1 MEQAKGARLD
11 SWKAIARYLGRDIRS
26 VQRWERERGLPI
38 HRVPGVK
45 GGTIFAYQGELDAWL
60 LSGRGETSLPSDP
73 EPAHIA
79 HDTGDSGPAGG
90 NPAGAVPP
98 AAVTLPEPPSTPRGV
113 PLLWY
118 GAGGLLLVLAAVAVA
133 FWRYQHSAS
142 PPRSIA
148 VLPLRNLSGDAGQDY
163 FVDGL
168 TEELT
173 AEITQLRS
181 LRVIATSSTMHY
193 KGSADSPVDIA
204 KKLGVTLVLQGS
216 VTREGNRVRVT
227 SQLIDAATGTYLTA
241 RTEDAEVKDLLEV
254 QHRIARDIAG
264 EVRLRLS
271 TEEKARLASVSEIDP
286 QALDLY
292 LRGRYQ
298 YAQQTADS
306 IRQSLELFRAAVA
319 RAPTFARAYVGIAE
333 AETALLQITA
343 QTPEESFRQERDALD
358 QALRIDPHLGEAH
371 GLLASIYYWHDWDW
385 PQAERQFRAALAEG
399 ALAPTEQR
407 FGSALVSRSLFREG
421 MVHLQSALELDPL
434 GMSPRVNQFF
444 GAYFQRDFAAARR
457 QMAEVLD
464 RNPDFLSGHALLGL
478 TATVEHDC
486 ATAEQ
491 QAQWTR
497 SHFPSPLA
505 EFLAALAS
513 VCRGDSAEARRDLE
527 RADAASGKPFPSSYQ
542 LALGYT
548 LIHDND
554 TALAYL
560 ARSADM
566 HEPQILYLRVDPM
579 LDSIRTDARFVAL
592 EKRVHLL

>member
-38 HRVPGVK
+38 HRVPGAR
-45 GGTIFAYQGELDAWL
+45 GGGIFAYQEELDAWL
-60 LSGRGETSLPSDP
+60 VSGRGEGSAPAEREAAPRTSDP
-73 EPAHIA
+73 SELSSP
-79 HDTGDSGPAGG
+79 GG
-90 NPAGAVPP
+90 NPPATVPP
-98 AAVTLPEPPSTPRGV
+98 ATLPDRPSAIRRA
-113 PLLWY
+113 PLRWY
-118 GAGGLLLVLAAVAVA
+118 GAAGVLLVVVAVAVL
-133 FWRYQHSAS
+133 FLRYERAGPSL
-142 PPRSIA
+142 RSIA
-148 VLPLRNLSGDAGQDY
+148 VLPLRNLSADPGQDY

-181 LRVIATSSTMHY
+181 LRVIATSSTMRY

-241 RTEDAEVKDLLEV
+241 RTEDSDVKDLLDV
-254 QHRIARDIAG
+254 QRRIARDIAA

-271 TEEKARLASVSEIDP
+271 PEEKARLASVSEIDP

-298 YAQQTADS
+298 YAQQTPDS

-319 RAPTFARAYVGIAE
+319 RAPSFARAYVGVAE

-343 QTPEESFRQERDALD
+343 QTPEESFREEREALD

-371 GLLASIYYWHDWDW
+371 GLLASIDYWHDWDW
-385 PQAERQFRAALAEG
+385 PQAERQFRSALTEG

-407 FGSALVSRSLFREG
+407 FGSALVSRGLFREG
-421 MVHLQSALELDPL
+421 IVHLQSALELDPL
-434 GMSPRVNQFF
+434 GLSPRVNQFF
-444 GAYFQRDFAAARR
+444 GAYFQRDFAGARR
-457 QMAEVLD
+457 QMADVLA
-464 RNPDFLSGHALLGL
+464 RNPDFLSGHALMGL
-478 TATVEHDC
+478 TATVQRDC
-486 ATAEQ
+486 TTAEQ
-491 QAQWTR
+491 QARWTR

-513 VCRGDSAEARRDLE
+513 VCRGDLSEARRDLE
-527 RADAASGKPFPSSYQ
+527 RAESSSGKPFPSSYQ

-548 LIHDND
+548 LIHDTD
-554 TALAYL
+554 AAFSYL

-566 HEPQILYLRVDPM
+566 REPQILYLAVDPM
-579 LDSIRTDARFVAL
+579 LDSIRADPSFLEL